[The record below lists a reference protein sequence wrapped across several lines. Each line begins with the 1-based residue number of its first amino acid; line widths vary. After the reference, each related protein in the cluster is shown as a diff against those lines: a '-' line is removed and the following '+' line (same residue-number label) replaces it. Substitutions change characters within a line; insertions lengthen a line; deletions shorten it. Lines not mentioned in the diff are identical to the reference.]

1 MRPVLSMGP
10 VFGDV
15 VAEWTAFFAFTGG
28 SAVTLLGLLFVAV
41 PLRLDLFH
49 QREVTDVR
57 DFAAFA
63 FVSLLG
69 AMVVA
74 GVALAPHAGRST
86 LAWPLATLGVGGVLV
101 GTRLV
106 REWARLN
113 PNGGDGRHTSVRI
126 RRQSLAVLVLTIVPF
141 AGFIVVAGLVWHGS
155 GSSLPTLAVVE
166 GLLLASAAIA
176 SWALLS
182 HAGSGSEG

>member
-1 MRPVLSMGP
+1 MGA

-15 VAEWTAFFAFTGG
+15 VAEWTAFYAFTGG
-28 SAVTLLGLLFVAV
+28 SAATLLGLLFVAV
-41 PLRLDLFH
+41 SLRLDLFH
-49 QREVTDVR
+49 RREVTDVR

-69 AMVVA
+69 AMVVS
-74 GVALAPHAGRST
+74 GVALAPHVGQDT
-86 LAWPLATLGVGGVLV
+86 LAWPIAALGVGGVLV
-101 GTRLV
+101 GTRLI

-113 PNGGDGRHTSVRI
+113 PNGGDGRHPSARL
-126 RRQSLAVLVLTIVPF
+126 RPQSLAVLVLTIAPF
-141 AGFIVVAGLVWHGS
+141 AGLIVVAGLVWHGS
-155 GSSLPTLAVVE
+155 GSALPALAVVE
-166 GLLLASAAIA
+166 GLLLVSAAIA

>member
-1 MRPVLSMGP
+1 MGA

-15 VAEWTAFFAFTGG
+15 VAEWTAFYAFTGG
-28 SAVTLLGLLFVAV
+28 SAATLLGLLFVAV
-41 PLRLDLFH
+41 SLRLDLFH
-49 QREVTDVR
+49 CREVTDVR

-74 GVALAPHAGRST
+74 GVARAPHVGRGT
-86 LAWPLATLGVGGVLV
+86 LAWPLFTLGVGGALV

-113 PNGGDGRHTSVRI
+113 PNGGDGRHTSARI
-126 RRQSLAVLVLTIVPF
+126 RRQFLAVLVLTVVPF
-141 AGFIVVAGLVWHGS
+141 AGLIVVARLVWHGL
-155 GSSLPTLAVVE
+155 GGALLTLAVVE

-182 HAGSGSEG
+182 NAGSGAEG